1 MKKRKEKKKK
11 PFWMLLSERQDNR
24 QADYFKK
31 QPFPGLSQ
39 CGTIVA
45 VERILEEII
54 IIFLVRAFA
63 AAEPPSNTEIHITLT
78 GPP

>member
-1 MKKRKEKKKK
+1 M
-11 PFWMLLSERQDNR
+11 SERQDNR

-31 QPFPGLSQ
+31 QLSLELSQ
-39 CGTIVA
+39 CGTVVA

-63 AAEPPSNTEIHITLT
+63 AVEIHIILT
-78 GPP
+78 GPL

>member
-1 MKKRKEKKKK
+1 
-11 PFWMLLSERQDNR
+11 MLLSERQDNR
-24 QADYFKK
+24 QADYFKNSFL
-31 QPFPGLSQ
+31 QSSLN
-39 CGTIVA
+39 A

-63 AAEPPSNTEIHITLT
+63 AVELPFNREIHIILT

>member
-1 MKKRKEKKKK
+1 M
-11 PFWMLLSERQDNR
+11 SERQDNR
-24 QADYFKK
+24 QADYFKNSF
-31 QPFPGLSQ
+31 FPGLSQ
-39 CGTIVA
+39 CGAVVA

-63 AAEPPSNTEIHITLT
+63 AEEPPSNTEIHIILT

>member
-1 MKKRKEKKKK
+1 
-11 PFWMLLSERQDNR
+11 MLLSERQDNR

-31 QPFPGLSQ
+31 QLSLELSQ
-39 CGTIVA
+39 CGTVVA

-63 AAEPPSNTEIHITLT
+63 AVELPSNREIHIILT
-78 GPP
+78 GPL